1 MSEELYVDGLGL
13 APGVMET
20 IIAIAAHDVEGV
32 ASVGSSSFTGI
43 RRSRFATKQASQAVD
58 VSMNDAEAID
68 IAVHIDVYYG
78 QAIPQVAAAVRQ
90 AIADAIV
97 TQVGFTISSIDVYVD
112 GICFA
117 D

>member
-20 IIAIAAHDVEGV
+20 IIAIAARDVEGV

-43 RRSRFATKQASQAVD
+43 RSRFATKQASQAVD
-58 VSMNDAEAID
+58 VSMNDTEAID
-68 IAVHIDVYYG
+68 VAVHIDVYYG

-90 AIADAIV
+90 AIADAVV

-117 D
+117 A

>member
-20 IIAIAAHDVEGV
+20 IIAIAARDVEGV

-43 RRSRFATKQASQAVD
+43 RSRFVTRQASQAVD
-58 VSMNDAEAID
+58 VSMNDTEAID
-68 IAVHIDVYYG
+68 VAVHIDVYYG
-78 QAIPQVAAAVRQ
+78 QVIPQVAAAVRQ
-90 AIADAIV
+90 AISDAVV

-117 D
+117 A

>member
-20 IIAIAAHDVEGV
+20 IIAIAARDVEGV

-43 RRSRFATKQASQAVD
+43 RSRIAGKPVAQGID
-58 VSMNDAEAID
+58 VSMNDAAGID
-68 IAVHIDVYYG
+68 VAVHIDVYYG
-78 QAIPQVAAAVRQ
+78 QSIPQVAAAVRQ
-90 AIADAIV
+90 AVVDAV
-97 TQVGFTISSIDVYVD
+97 TIQVGFAVSSVDVYVD
-112 GICFA
+112 GICFS